1 VARQVGL
8 PVDACKE
15 RAGQLVEEHQR
26 RLASQLHQQRVER
39 LASGGLAPLAP
50 SIHPG
55 PAGELRVEP
64 LHAPVA
70 APAAAAAA
78 TRHADLVPLPPSPE
92 HWQRSRGSSPAP
104 LGIFPSGTPRLPSAG
119 RSLANSRAA
128 SISGDDTDA
137 GTQMANPAWL
147 GSCNADPGRALPTRW
162 RDTPRAEDPL
172 TRSQLHAY
180 IMGLNLKGMDESG
193 VKETDESA
201 SSSPP

>member
-1 VARQVGL
+1 MSRQVGL
-8 PVDACKE
+8 PVDMCKE

-26 RLASQLHQQRVER
+26 RLATQLHQQRVER
-39 LASGGLAPLAP
+39 LASGVLVSLAPMM
-50 SIHPG
+50 HPG

-64 LHAPVA
+64 LHAPIA
-70 APAAAAAA
+70 APAAAAA
-78 TRHADLVPLPPSPE
+78 TRHTDVVPLPSSPE

-137 GTQMANPAWL
+137 GTHTLNTLRMGSFGANL
-147 GSCNADPGRALPTRW
+147 GRPLPRLWCLSPGV
-162 RDTPRAEDPL
+162 EDPL

-180 IMGLNLKGMDESG
+180 IMGLNLKGMDESS